1 MNVGCGEAKLK
12 ELGDFGVLP
21 LEELLPLWNR
31 MFWWSGVRPMFRR
44 MVEADLT
51 MAESVVLRSLQRG
64 PLTVAEA
71 ASCLMLSNSAAS
83 RAVDRL
89 VRDGYIEREENPGDR
104 RQKRLT
110 LAPKGAELV
119 QEMEGIAVDGLR
131 QLTAT
136 LSPEECETM
145 RALLVRM
152 ITSHIAAVHGQ
163 QGDQY
168 QECDKLV
175 PAGSLAKDEG

>member
-1 MNVGCGEAKLK
+1 MGIGTGHGGIK
-12 ELGDFGVLP
+12 GDLRALS
-21 LEELLPLWNR
+21 LEEILPIFNR

-64 PLTVAEA
+64 PLTVADA
-71 ASCLMLSNSAAS
+71 ASCLMLSHSAAS

-89 VRDGYIEREENPGDR
+89 VRDGYIVREENPEDR

-119 QEMEGIAVDGLR
+119 REMEGIAVDGLR
-131 QLTAT
+131 RLTAA

-152 ITSHIAAVHGQ
+152 IAGHLAAVH
-163 QGDQY
+163 DQRRD
-168 QECDKLV
+168 EEWERGELV
-175 PAGSLAKDEG
+175 PSGALAKEVR

>member
-1 MNVGCGEAKLK
+1 MGAGHGILK
-12 ELGDFGVLP
+12 GDLTALSLEEVLP
-21 LEELLPLWNR
+21 IFNR

-64 PLTVAEA
+64 PLTVADA
-71 ASCLMLSNSAAS
+71 ASCLMLSHSAAS

-89 VRDGYIEREENPGDR
+89 VRDGYIEREENPEDR

-110 LAPKGAELV
+110 LAPKGADLV

-152 ITSHIAAVHGQ
+152 ITSHVSAVHGQ
-163 QGDQY
+163 RRD
-168 QECDKLV
+168 EDWERVELV
-175 PAGSLAKDEG
+175 PAGAFTKEAR